1 MSVASS
7 FDFGQELQIIQLCR
21 SMDRLSEEALA
32 TIDAVAVMI
41 ENDPATPAVKEAARR
56 QRLYR
61 SEVRVGGD
69 DDRA

>member
-7 FDFGQELQIIQLCR
+7 FDLGQELQIIQLCR

-32 TIDAVAVMI
+32 AI
-41 ENDPATPAVKEAARR
+41 ETDPVTPAVKEAARR

>member
-7 FDFGQELQIIQLCR
+7 FDFGQELQIIKLCR
-21 SMDRLSEEALA
+21 SMDWLTEEAL
-32 TIDAVAVMI
+32 VMI

-61 SEVRVGGD
+61 SDVRVGGD

>member
-7 FDFGQELQIIQLCR
+7 FDFGQELQIVQLCR

-32 TIDAVAVMI
+32 MI
-41 ENDPATPAVKEAARR
+41 EADPATPAVKEAARR

>member
-21 SMDRLSEEALA
+21 SMDRLTEEVL
-32 TIDAVAVMI
+32 VMI

>member
-21 SMDRLSEEALA
+21 SMDWLTEEAL
-32 TIDAVAVMI
+32 VMI

-61 SEVRVGGD
+61 
-69 DDRA
+69 

>member
-7 FDFGQELQIIQLCR
+7 FDLGQELQITQLCR
-21 SMDRLSEEALA
+21 SMDWLTEEAL
-32 TIDAVAVMI
+32 VMI

>member
-7 FDFGQELQIIQLCR
+7 FDFGQELQIVQLCR

-32 TIDAVAVMI
+32 AVEA
-41 ENDPATPAVKEAARR
+41 DPATPAVKEAARR

>member
-21 SMDRLSEEALA
+21 SMDWLTEEAL
-32 TIDAVAVMI
+32 VMI

-61 SEVRVGGD
+61 IEVRVGGD